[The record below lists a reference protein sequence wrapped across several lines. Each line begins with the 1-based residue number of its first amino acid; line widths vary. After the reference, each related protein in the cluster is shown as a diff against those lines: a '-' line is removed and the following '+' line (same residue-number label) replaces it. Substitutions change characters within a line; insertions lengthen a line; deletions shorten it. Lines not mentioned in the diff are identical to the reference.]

1 MIMMKSNFDSIINR
15 TNTNSLK
22 YDFTSERERP
32 DDILPL
38 WVADMDFIVAP
49 EIQQRLYDVV
59 NYGIYGYSDSKD
71 GYYQAIY
78 SWYRSKFN
86 YEIKKEWIVKT
97 PGVVFALA
105 QAVRAFTK
113 LGDGVIIQTPVYYPF
128 KEVIID
134 NGRRVI
140 TNSLVLKNAHY
151 EIDFD
156 DFEEKIK
163 KEKVKLFILCSPHNP
178 VGRVWKKDELLKLGQ
193 ICLKNDVKIISD
205 EIHSDFIYPGH
216 QHHVFA
222 SLKTELQNITITCTA
237 PTKTF
242 NLAGLQISNIFI
254 ADEKLRLQFKK
265 AIASTGYSQCNL
277 FGLAACP
284 TAYESCSSWLEDL
297 KQYLFENTR
306 FVDEYLKEH
315 IPLIKLIIPE
325 GTYLLWLDFR
335 RLQISDKELNDL
347 LIEHARLWLDSGTM
361 FGKEGKGFQR
371 INIACPRAY
380 LRQALNQLKNAL
392 EEIEY

>member
-1 MIMMKSNFDSIINR
+1 MQADETMTKQESEEMIKQLEKVFDIVRLLDEETLYGGSGIESEGGEVCQCYSFWGRNEVCENCI
-15 TNTNSLK
+15 SLK
-22 YDFTSERERP
+22 VMQDK
-32 DDILPL
+32 
-38 WVADMDFIVAP
+38 V
-49 EIQQRLYDVV
+49 QR
-59 NYGIYGYSDSKD
+59 
-71 GYYQAIY
+71 
-78 SWYRSKFN
+78 
-86 YEIKKEWIVKT
+86 
-97 PGVVFALA
+97 
-105 QAVRAFTK
+105 TK
-113 LGDGVIIQTPVYYPF
+113 LELLGQDFYQVISKYVKIDGKPYVMEMISRLDREVLVDDDGKNQLLSEISGYNDKLYRDALTGVY
-128 KEVIID
+128 
-134 NGRRVI
+134 NRR
-140 TNSLVLKNAHY
+140 Y
-151 EIDFD
+151 
-156 DFEEKIK
+156 FEEKIK

-277 FGLAACP
+277 FGLAACQ

>member
-1 MIMMKSNFDSIINR
+1 M
-15 TNTNSLK
+15 
-22 YDFTSERERP
+22 
-32 DDILPL
+32 
-38 WVADMDFIVAP
+38 
-49 EIQQRLYDVV
+49 
-59 NYGIYGYSDSKD
+59 
-71 GYYQAIY
+71 
-78 SWYRSKFN
+78 
-86 YEIKKEWIVKT
+86 
-97 PGVVFALA
+97 
-105 QAVRAFTK
+105 
-113 LGDGVIIQTPVYYPF
+113 
-128 KEVIID
+128 
-134 NGRRVI
+134 
-140 TNSLVLKNAHY
+140 
-151 EIDFD
+151 
-156 DFEEKIK
+156 
-163 KEKVKLFILCSPHNP
+163 
-178 VGRVWKKDELLKLGQ
+178 
-193 ICLKNDVKIISD
+193 
-205 EIHSDFIYPGH
+205 
-216 QHHVFA
+216 
-222 SLKTELQNITITCTA
+222 A

-277 FGLAACP
+277 FGLAACQ

>member
-1 MIMMKSNFDSIINR
+1 MDVFNTPVSRKGTYCTQWDFCEDRFGVKDVLPFSI
-15 TNTNSLK
+15 S
-22 YDFTSERERP
+22 
-32 DDILPL
+32 
-38 WVADMDFIVAP
+38 DMDLPIPDA
-49 EIQQRLYDVV
+49 ITRALKKRLEHP
-59 NYGIYGYSDSKD
+59 ILGYSRWQH
-71 GYYQAIY
+71 GEYLNAIVNWYYQQY
-78 SWYRSKFN
+78 QTD
-86 YEIKKEWIVKT
+86 IKPEWITYSPSVMYSIAKAIELLT
-97 PGVVFALA
+97 SHGDNILVF
-105 QAVRAFTK
+105 
-113 LGDGVIIQTPVYYPF
+113 TPVYNAF
-128 KEVIID
+128 FDVIKHSERNIL
-134 NGRRVI
+134 
-140 TNSLVLKNAHY
+140 TASLIIKNEGGYA
-151 EIDFD
+151 INWQDFD
-156 DFEEKIK
+156 LKIK
-163 KEKVKLFILCSPHNP
+163 SAKMMLLCNPHNP
-178 VGRVWKKDELLKLGQ
+178 TGTVWSEEELH
-193 ICLKNDVKIISD
+193 KIAASCTRHNVWLCSD

-277 FGLAACP
+277 FGLVACQ

-306 FVDEYLKEH
+306 FVDEYLKEY

>member
-1 MIMMKSNFDSIINR
+1 MIKSNFDSIINR
-15 TNTNSLK
+15 TDTNSLK